1 MKISSIKK
9 SHRIISVLL
18 AITMVIGGT
27 VCEKTSTDVF
37 AAEPSGYALVMDVD
51 DGYSFAEYNP
61 GETCTVVLNGTT
73 ISYIKYIEPNADNPD
88 GGYENA
94 TITGFSGKNIY
105 LGPGA
110 TLVQEGSSD
119 VGVTINDN
127 TATLYV
133 ESTSST
139 NKVEITN
146 NVGDVVINGFCQGN
160 LANNYG
166 DVIINGSHSGNLQNG
181 YDLENGTG
189 ATCIINGSNNGS
201 IENNSSLTI
210 SASASVT
217 IPAGGIYTNYA
228 KITTSTFDGDQYGDR
243 FQNYGTIH
251 VDNITLAKDMVYD
264 PDKATYEAS
273 NTFKTK
279 INIYSASAY
288 GSSIGHVKAQPDT
301 VLSYEGASGGE
312 MSMFYLTV
320 GSTVNK
326 EIYIG
331 SYDDPMTA
339 SYIIKDVPD
348 IDWVGDFPSPVFYGT
363 DYDVTNNVS
372 CDSDGAITITYS
384 DMYGDYQSP
393 ATSVKPTEV
402 GEHRVVVSVAETDTY
417 RDVDEYGLKDYWIR
431 YLTDDYDETMGA
443 SLEADLINDG
453 GYYYTNKPYKLVANS
468 GFQVSFYSFSPDEP
482 NSEFADTYTVKKD
495 GYYNGTMAAL
505 RRKSDN
511 ATSDYYF
518 IDSSAIYLDQK
529 APEVDAASVVDQDGN
544 TPATAV
550 EDGAEIHASKLE
562 FDIKDVWGSS
572 ETIYYTA
579 LNSVTVNG
587 ESVDVDWDTNSAHV
601 VLSTPK
607 ARKTYNIVAKDKV
620 GNVNDFSV
628 TIENLD
634 KAETSVSMPD
644 AYYGAVLP
652 IPTVTTNSDQSTENY
667 EYLYKKK
674 GASDDEYSTVKPTT
688 IGDYTVKV
696 NVPYSYNYTA
706 SSAESDFSIGYLPAP
721 EIPYSILG
729 AAGNNGYYKSD
740 VTIVAPDDYT
750 ISSSIDESSF
760 GESVAYS
767 SSLKSVYLKR
777 KADGAR
783 TNAVEIPSIL
793 IDKDAPAFSELAM
806 DQEGVAHTLAD
817 GLGVHTTGLGFSV
830 SDANLTSV
838 TVDGEATEIIDGK
851 SEVVLNIDP
860 GAKKTFNVV
869 AEDIAGNVSS
879 VSVTLNG
886 MPADTTEEATD
897 KAEPTLT
904 VTLGD
909 QYYGVDYDPTASTDS
924 NGAEGITFSFR
935 KDVEGSAYED
945 VKPVE
950 PGDYV
955 VKAILPET
963 DHFQGKEVEKKF
975 SISYLPAP
983 TDAYSLSGTEGKND
997 YYTTDVELVAKD
1009 GYKISNRLN
1018 GTYDTSVTYTEG
1030 MGYVYL
1036 KRNSDNAK
1044 TTAIKISQ
1052 EIKVDKVKPAL
1063 GTFGKD
1069 QDGKVVDLTSSFY
1082 ADTVTFSIYDEHLD
1096 TVYLD
1101 DTEITVK
1108 DGTAS
1113 ITIDAEGG
1121 KKGCTVTA
1129 TDEAGNVYGLRI
1141 TMMASWMFTNVVPV
1155 GSVQLETG
1163 NAYKFGSG
1171 HYKVNS
1177 DSTLYNGGGSF
1188 YVLKSGKFEIVSVD

>member
-1 MKISSIKK
+1 MKISSTKK
-9 SHRIISVLL
+9 SHRVISVLL
-18 AITMVIGGT
+18 AFTMVIGGVICDRSSSNVYAYGASDAVGRVSLSGDPENLT
-27 VCEKTSTDVF
+27 VSNGGNDASAVIVLDGVDLYCVDNNYEEVVKHDDVVSVTVGDNVTLLQSGVTSTNITINGGI
-37 AAEPSGYALVMDVD
+37 AIL
-51 DGYSFAEYNP
+51 DGRVV
-61 GETCTVVLNGTT
+61 GEIINQTASSTC
-73 ISYIKYIEPNADNPD
+73 
-88 GGYENA
+88 
-94 TITGFSGKNIY
+94 
-105 LGPGA
+105 
-110 TLVQEGSSD
+110 
-119 VGVTINDN
+119 TINDN
-127 TATLYV
+127 VVADVTNYGKMTITSAGMVEGNVDNGGTL
-133 ESTSST
+133 SFGNS
-139 NKVEITN
+139 N
-146 NVGDVVINGFCQGN
+146 VINIPS
-160 LANNYG
+160 G
-166 DVIINGSHSGNLQNG
+166 DTFH
-181 YDLENGTG
+181 
-189 ATCIINGSNNGS
+189 NNGV
-201 IENNSSLTI
+201 INCT
-210 SASASVT
+210 
-217 IPAGGIYTNYA
+217 
-228 KITTSTFDGDQYGDR
+228 TFDGSSFGNR
-243 FQNYGTIH
+243 FTNLGTIKGN
-251 VDNITLAKDMVYD
+251 NITISSGNITSEDNSKYQILG
-264 PDKATYEAS
+264 ATDTLS
-273 NTFKTK
+273 IGKGG
-279 INIYSASAY
+279 I
-288 GSSIGHVKAQPDT
+288 IGHVEANPEATISVPSSDDFSD
-301 VLSYEGASGGE
+301 VY
-312 MSMFYLTV
+312 FYLTV
-320 GSTVNK
+320 GEKADSFT
-326 EIYIG
+326 YMSQG
-331 SYDDPMTA
+331 QSYKA
-339 SYIIKDVPD
+339 GYLIKDYPD
-348 IDWVGDFPSPVFYGT
+348 IDWVGDFPDPLFYGM
-363 DYDVTNNVS
+363 DYDVTNNITT
-372 CDSDGAITITYS
+372 DSTGEMTIKYS
-384 DMYGDYQSP
+384 DMYGDYQTTP
-393 ATSVKPTEV
+393 TSVKPTAV
-402 GEHRVVVSVAETDTY
+402 GEHRVQVYLTETDTHK
-417 RDVDEYGLKDYWIR
+417 DVDEYGLKDYWIR
-431 YLTDDYDETMGA
+431 YLTEDYDETMGA

-453 GYYYTNKPYKLVANS
+453 GYYYTNKPYKIVANS

-505 RRKSDN
+505 RRKSDK
-511 ATSDYYF
+511 ATSDYDF
-518 IDSSAIYLDQK
+518 IDSKAIYLDQK

-587 ESVDVDWDTNSAHV
+587 ESVDVDWSTNSAHV

-620 GNVNDFSV
+620 GNVNEFSI

-652 IPTVTTNSDQSTENY
+652 LPTVTTNSDQSTDNY

-674 GASDDEYSTVKPTT
+674 GASDDAYSTVKPTA

-696 NVPYSYNYTA
+696 NVPYSYNYSA

-721 EIPYSILG
+721 EIPYTILG

-750 ISSSIDESSF
+750 ISSSTDESSF
-760 GESVAYS
+760 GASVAYS

-777 KADGAR
+777 KADCAR

-793 IDKDAPAFSELAM
+793 VDKDAPAFSELAM

-817 GLGVHTTGLGFSV
+817 GLGVNTTGLGFSV

-838 TVDGEATEIIDGK
+838 SVNGEAAEIADGK

-860 GAKKTFNVV
+860 GTQKTFNVV

-897 KAEPTLT
+897 KVEPTLT
-904 VTLGD
+904 VTLDD
-909 QYYGVDYDPTASTDS
+909 QYYGVDYDPAASTDS

-1108 DGTAS
+1108 DGTAT